1 MASVEVDS
9 GLFSINLS
17 DSEDGDA
24 GASGCGSGGA
34 AARDRKGQTEA
45 EYQAV
50 KATYRPKVENGE
62 VKKASISPFS
72 FSFPHHPPLL
82 FPIFFPVVNP
92 IHNLRIS

>member
-1 MASVEVDS
+1 MASDDVDS

-62 VKKASISPFS
+62 VKKAFNHLSFLLLFSPTTLHTFFFISPRGQS
-72 FSFPHHPPLL
+72 HP
-82 FPIFFPVVNP
+82 
-92 IHNLRIS
+92 